1 MHNPADLTSLSPISR
16 PIKAHLGESATSSTT
31 YRPDIDGLRAV
42 AVGAVV
48 AYHVG
53 SLHMYGGYVGVDV
66 FFVISGFLISSIIFS
81 EIAASRFSIAGFY
94 ERRIRRIFPALFAML
109 LVYSIAAWVFFLPSE
124 LVDYAKTLMATT
136 ASVSNFYLWLQ
147 SGYFDH
153 RNANPLLHTWSL
165 AVEEQFYILFP
176 IFLILARRVIPR
188 RLRESVVVLSVLS
201 LALSIIEVAKN
212 PDTAFYMPYTRA
224 WEMLLG
230 TIVALGLFPP
240 LRSAWLRNL
249 AAITGMAMILYSVFF
264 YTSATRFPG
273 FAALLPCVGSA
284 LIIGA
289 GISGKSIVYSIL
301 SWRPLVFTGLI
312 SYSLYLWHWP
322 VIMVYRMGIV
332 STSSWFENNDGNRSH
347 SYRLDHILLVIVSF
361 VLAYLSWKFVELP
374 FRKGRLKTALPR
386 RPLFAAAAAF
396 AMLLICFSAVSISSR
411 GFKARFSPD
420 TLQAAAYLERAER
433 QKEENAQRLGTCFL
447 DATTGIMNFDFS
459 YCLQTKP
466 GVKNYLLL
474 GDSHAAAIWPALQS
488 SLSDVNV
495 MQVNV
500 TACQPTLG
508 GHPASSLC
516 RKVMDYIYG
525 EYLPAHPV
533 QALILESAWN
543 TDSLATLD
551 KTLQWASE
559 HGVRTIVMG
568 CVPEY
573 DAPLAQLVAYSIAWN
588 QPRLPSRHLLVKDGE
603 LEPRL
608 RALVEDKWHFQF
620 VSLYDVLCQG
630 GVCKEY
636 ADPKKHIPLMGDTH
650 HLNLLGAQYVI
661 SQIVNSG
668 QLR

>member
-1 MHNPADLTSLSPISR
+1 MS
-16 PIKAHLGESATSSTT
+16 
-31 YRPDIDGLRAV
+31 
-42 AVGAVV
+42 
-48 AYHVG
+48 
-53 SLHMYGGYVGVDV
+53 GGYVGVDV

-81 EIAASRFSIAGFY
+81 DIANSRFSIAGFY

-109 LVYSIAAWVFFLPSE
+109 LVYSVVAYMVFLPSE
-124 LVDYAKTLMATT
+124 LVEYAKTLMATT
-136 ASVSNFYLWLQ
+136 VSGSNFYLWSQ
-147 SGYFDH
+147 FGYFDQ
-153 RNANPLLHTWSL
+153 RYTNPLLHTWSL

-176 IFLILARRVIPR
+176 ILLILARRVIPR

-201 LALSIIEVAKN
+201 LALSVIYVAKN
-212 PDTAFYMPYTRA
+212 PDTSFYMPYTRA

-249 AAITGMAMILYSVFF
+249 VALTGLAMILYSVFF
-264 YTSATRFPG
+264 YSSATRFPG
-273 FAALLPCVGSA
+273 LAALLPCVGSA

-322 VIMVYRMGIV
+322 VITVYHMGIV
-332 STSSWFENNDGNRSH
+332 TPSSWFENSNGNRFQS
-347 SYRLDHILLVIVSF
+347 SRIDHIALVIVSF

-386 RPLFAAAAAF
+386 RPLFVAAAAF
-396 AMLLICFSAVSISSR
+396 AMLLICFSAVSISS
-411 GFKARFSPD
+411 GGLKARFSPD
-420 TLQAAAYLERAER
+420 TLQAAAYLDKAEL
-433 QKEENAQRLGTCFL
+433 QKEEDAQRLGTCFL
-447 DATTGIMNFDFS
+447 DARTGIMNFDFN

-474 GDSHAAAIWPALQS
+474 GDSHAAAIWPALQG
-488 SLSDVNV
+488 SLPGVNV

-500 TACQPTLG
+500 TGCPPTIG
-508 GHPASSLC
+508 DHPASSLC
-516 RKVMDYIYG
+516 KKVMDYVYQ

-533 QALILESAWN
+533 QALILESAWSTN
-543 TDSLATLD
+543 SLPKLD
-551 KTLQWASE
+551 ETLQWASE
-559 HGVRTIVMG
+559 HGVRTIVIG

-573 DAPLAQLVAYSIAWN
+573 GAALAQLVAYSIAWN
-588 QPRLPSRHLLVKDGE
+588 QPRLPSRHLLVGEGE
-603 LEPRL
+603 LEPHL
-608 RALVEDKWHFQF
+608 RALVADKWHFQF

-636 ADPKKHIPLMGDTH
+636 ADANKHIPLMDDNN